1 MRLFAPLITA
11 TFFVSSLTYSCRT
24 PKGLSADVKKDTSI
38 NIIDS
43 NIILIDTLV
52 VADFDSLQ
60 QEFATKLNI
69 PYDSVNDLKLYQ
81 FIKENLSK
89 KCFGIK
95 TPEYTCESFLS
106 KLIKDVYDTDFPST
120 IAEQMKY
127 KNVELFKNNNFLE
140 QGDILF
146 FNYSDKQKGK
156 ISHAGFYLQ
165 NGYFVVATYN
175 DGVIITKLK
184 NGFWNKRFV
193 AAGRYIKLTS
203 VKKAK
208 N

>member
-1 MRLFAPLITA
+1 MRLFAALITA
-11 TFFVSSLTYSCRT
+11 AISISFFFVSCRT
-24 PKGLSADVKKDTSI
+24 HKGLSADVKKDTST
-38 NIIDS
+38 NLLDS

-81 FIKENLSK
+81 FIKENLDK
-89 KCFGIK
+89 KCFGTK
-95 TPEYTCESFLS
+95 APEYTCESFLS
-106 KLIKDVYDTDFPST
+106 KLIKDVYETDFPNT

-127 KNVELFKNNNFLE
+127 KNVELFKNTNFLE

-146 FNYSDKQKGK
+146 FNYSDKQKER

-175 DGVIITKLK
+175 QGVVVTKLQ

-193 AAGRYIKLTS
+193 AAGRYIKFTS
-203 VKKAK
+203 RKKTK

>member
-1 MRLFAPLITA
+1 MRPFVPLITA
-11 TFFVSSLTYSCRT
+11 AIFISSLTFSCRT
-24 PKGLSADVKKDTSI
+24 HRGLSADVKKDTSI
-38 NIIDS
+38 NIVDS

-146 FNYSDKQKGK
+146 FNYSDKQKEK

-165 NGYFVVATYN
+165 NGYFVLATYN
-175 DGVIITKLK
+175 EGVVITKLK

>member
-1 MRLFAPLITA
+1 MRTFAALIIAALFI
-11 TFFVSSLTYSCRT
+11 SSLTFSCRT
-24 PKGLSADVKKDTSI
+24 PRGLSADVKKDTSQS
-38 NIIDS
+38 IIDS
-43 NIILIDTLV
+43 NIILIDTLIV
-52 VADFDSLQ
+52 PTIDSLQ

-69 PYDSVNDLKLYQ
+69 PYDSVIDLKLYQ
-81 FIKENLSK
+81 FIKNNLGR

-95 TPEYTCESFLS
+95 APEYTCETFLS
-106 KLIKDVYDTDFPST
+106 KLIKDVYETDFPNT
-120 IAEQMKY
+120 ISEQVKY
-127 KNVELFKNNNFLE
+127 KNIELFKNANFLE

-146 FNYSDKQKGK
+146 FNYSDKQKER

-175 DGVIITKLK
+175 QGVVVSKLQ

-193 AAGRYIKLTS
+193 AAGRYIKFTS
-203 VKKAK
+203 RKKVK

>member
-11 TFFVSSLTYSCRT
+11 IFFVSSLTYSCRT

-38 NIIDS
+38 NIVDS
-43 NIILIDTLV
+43 NIILIDTLPV
-52 VADFDSLQ
+52 TDFDSLQ

-69 PYDSVNDLKLYQ
+69 PYDSVNDLKLYR
-81 FIKENLSK
+81 FIKDNLGK

-95 TPEYTCESFLS
+95 TPEFTCETFLS
-106 KLIKDVYDTDFPST
+106 KLIKEVYDTDFPNT

-146 FNYSDKQKGK
+146 FNYSDKQKEK

-175 DGVIITKLK
+175 EGVVITKFQ

-193 AAGRYIKLTS
+193 AAGRYIKFTS
-203 VKKAK
+203 RKKMK

>member
-1 MRLFAPLITA
+1 MRLFAALIIA
-11 TFFVSSLTYSCRT
+11 GIFISSFLFSCRT
-24 PKGLSADVKKDTSI
+24 HRGLSADVKKDTTT
-38 NIIDS
+38 NATDS
-43 NIILIDTLV
+43 TIILIDTV
-52 VADFDSLQ
+52 IVSNVDSLQ
-60 QEFATKLNI
+60 LEFATKLNI

-81 FIKENLSK
+81 FIKDNVGK

-106 KLIKDVYDTDFPST
+106 KLIKDVYETDFPNT

-127 KNVELFKNNNFLE
+127 KNVELFKNTNFLE

-146 FNYSDKQKGK
+146 FNYSNKQKER

-165 NGYFVVATYN
+165 NGYFVLATYN
-175 DGVIITKLK
+175 EGVVITKLQ

-193 AAGRYIKLTS
+193 AAGRYIKLTAR
-203 VKKAK
+203 KK
-208 N
+208 

>member
-1 MRLFAPLITA
+1 MRIFAPLITA
-11 TFFVSSLTYSCRT
+11 AIFISSFMFSCRT
-24 PKGLSADVKKDTSI
+24 HRGLSADVKNDTSI
-38 NIIDS
+38 NIVDS

-52 VADFDSLQ
+52 VADIDPLQ

-69 PYDSVNDLKLYQ
+69 PYDSINDLKLYR
-81 FIKENLSK
+81 FIKDNLGK
-89 KCFGIK
+89 KCFGVK
-95 TPEYTCESFLS
+95 TPEFTCETFLS
-106 KLIKDVYDTDFPST
+106 KLIKDVYDTDFPNT

-146 FNYSDKQKGK
+146 FNYSDKQKER

-165 NGYFVVATYN
+165 NGYFVVAAYN
-175 DGVIITKLK
+175 EGVIITKLQ

-193 AAGRYIKLTS
+193 AAGRYIKFTS
-203 VKKAK
+203 RKKIK

>member
-1 MRLFAPLITA
+1 MRLFAALIIA
-11 TFFVSSLTYSCRT
+11 GIFISSFLFSCRT
-24 PKGLSADVKKDTSI
+24 HRGLSADVKKDTTTNST
-38 NIIDS
+38 DS
-43 NIILIDTLV
+43 TIILIDTV
-52 VADFDSLQ
+52 IVSNVDSLQ
-60 QEFATKLNI
+60 LEFATKLNI

-81 FIKENLSK
+81 FIKDNVGK

-106 KLIKDVYDTDFPST
+106 KLIKDVYETDFPNT

-127 KNVELFKNNNFLE
+127 KNVELFKNTNFLE

-146 FNYSDKQKGK
+146 FNYSNKQKER

-165 NGYFVVATYN
+165 NGYFVLATYN
-175 DGVIITKLK
+175 EGVVITKLQ

-193 AAGRYIKLTS
+193 AAGRYIKLTAR
-203 VKKAK
+203 KK
-208 N
+208 

>member
-1 MRLFAPLITA
+1 MRFLIPFIA
-11 TFFVSSLTYSCRT
+11 LAIFISFFNFSCKTHR
-24 PKGLSADVKKDTSI
+24 GLYADVKKDTSI
-38 NIIDS
+38 NIVDTT
-43 NIILIDTLV
+43 IILKDTLI
-52 VADFDSLQ
+52 VANIDSLQ

-69 PYDSVNDLKLYQ
+69 PYDSVSDLKLYR
-81 FIKENLSK
+81 FIKENLGK

-95 TPEYTCESFLS
+95 TPEFTCGTFLS
-106 KLIKDVYDTDFPST
+106 KLIKDVYDTDFPNT

-146 FNYSDKQKGK
+146 FNFSDKQKEK

-175 DGVIITKLK
+175 EGVIITKLQ
-184 NGFWNKRFV
+184 NGFWNRRFV
-193 AAGRYIKLTS
+193 AAGRYIKFTS
-203 VKKAK
+203 RQE
-208 N
+208 

>member
-1 MRLFAPLITA
+1 MRLFASLIIAAIFIT
-11 TFFVSSLTYSCRT
+11 SLTFSCRT
-24 PKGLSADVKKDTSI
+24 HRGLSVDVKKDTSLFI
-38 NIIDS
+38 VDP
-43 NIILIDTLV
+43 NIILIDTLI
-52 VADFDSLQ
+52 VADIDSLQ

-81 FIKENLSK
+81 FIKNNLAK

-95 TPEYTCESFLS
+95 APEYTCETFLS
-106 KLIKDVYDTDFPST
+106 KLIKDVYNIDFPNT
-120 IAEQMKY
+120 ITEQMKY
-127 KNVELFKNNNFLE
+127 KNVELFKNTNFLE

-146 FNYSDKQKGK
+146 FNYSDKQKEK

-175 DGVIITKLK
+175 EGVVITKFQ

-193 AAGRYIKLTS
+193 AAGRYMKFTTRKK
-203 VKKAK
+203 VK

>member
-11 TFFVSSLTYSCRT
+11 AIFISSSMFSCKTHR
-24 PKGLSADVKKDTSI
+24 GLSADVKKDTSQ
-38 NIIDS
+38 NIVDS

-52 VADFDSLQ
+52 VANIDSLQ

-81 FIKENLSK
+81 FIKDNLGK

-106 KLIKDVYDTDFPST
+106 KLIKDVYETDFPNT

-127 KNVELFKNNNFLE
+127 KNVELFKNTNFLE

-146 FNYSDKQKGK
+146 FNYSDKQKEK

-175 DGVIITKLK
+175 QGVVVTKLQ

-193 AAGRYIKLTS
+193 AAGRYIKFTS
-203 VKKAK
+203 RKKVK